1 MWLEY
6 DFSFKKTQT
15 NFLEFE
21 ESGEEC
27 MFLHFGFIIIC

>member
-6 DFSFKKTQT
+6 DFSLKKKT

-21 ESGEEC
+21 ESGEDC